1 MYDLAFDHDP
11 DVLKL
16 VSIKEPI
23 KDSIPL
29 SISLVN
35 VTNFLMKIFFFVQFS
50 SISLSTLLLSNN
62 EIFFGIDI
70 PICIKWF
77 AIGTLYTGTF
87 RKLL

>member
-16 VSIKEPI
+16 VSIKESM

-29 SISLVN
+29 RISLVN
-35 VTNFLMKIFFFVQFS
+35 VTNSLMKIFFFVQFS

-62 EIFFGIDI
+62 EIFFSIDI
-70 PICIKWF
+70 PICIK
-77 AIGTLYTGTF
+77 
-87 RKLL
+87 

>member
-23 KDSIPL
+23 KDSISL
-29 SISLVN
+29 RISLVN
-35 VTNFLMKIFFFVQFS
+35 VTDSLMKIFFFVQFS

-70 PICIKWF
+70 PICIK
-77 AIGTLYTGTF
+77 
-87 RKLL
+87 

>member
-23 KDSIPL
+23 KDSISL
-29 SISLVN
+29 RISLVN
-35 VTNFLMKIFFFVQFS
+35 VTNSLMKIFFFVQFS

-70 PICIKWF
+70 PICIK
-77 AIGTLYTGTF
+77 
-87 RKLL
+87 

>member
-35 VTNFLMKIFFFVQFS
+35 VTNSLMKIFFFVQFS

-70 PICIKWF
+70 PICIK
-77 AIGTLYTGTF
+77 
-87 RKLL
+87 

>member
-35 VTNFLMKIFFFVQFS
+35 VTNSLMKTFFFVQFS

-70 PICIKWF
+70 PICIK
-77 AIGTLYTGTF
+77 
-87 RKLL
+87 

>member
-23 KDSIPL
+23 KDSISL
-29 SISLVN
+29 RISLVN
-35 VTNFLMKIFFFVQFS
+35 VTNSLMKIFFFVQFS

-62 EIFFGIDI
+62 EIFFGIGI
-70 PICIKWF
+70 PICIK
-77 AIGTLYTGTF
+77 
-87 RKLL
+87 

>member
-29 SISLVN
+29 RISLVN
-35 VTNFLMKIFFFVQFS
+35 VTNSLMKIFFFVQFS

-70 PICIKWF
+70 PICIK
-77 AIGTLYTGTF
+77 
-87 RKLL
+87 